1 MKCVYFKAKI
11 NFNIDFLMN
20 VLVIINSELKNKLFS
35 IQYNILNSKK
45 ANY

>member
-11 NFNIDFLMN
+11 NFNIFLMN

-35 IQYNILNSKK
+35 IQYNTI
-45 ANY
+45 Y